1 MSWNADQYKIGNTIQ
16 ESLAMHMIESNFGTS
31 FAGKEVLDLGCGT
44 GNITSKLICQFGAQR
59 VHGIDL
65 SVSMINY
72 CHNNYNDQNLTFSL
86 GDIKDLKAEAEYDIV
101 TSFFCLHWL
110 NTDSKIQTFRA
121 ITHAL
126 RPGGVFLA
134 AGGIKGDHQNKH
146 PLIDVL
152 QELLPELIT
161 KYPGLGNK
169 TITELSGYQR
179 LTRDD
184 ALKLLA
190 ENGLTVLHMD
200 HITIP
205 LKFDNTEELDK
216 FVRPLISP
224 IPLLKLVPPEDR
236 EEIINHLILK
246 TYNSL
251 KNGIYNFDTTVTK
264 AIKS

>member
-16 ESLAMHMIESNFGTS
+16 ESLAIHMLESNFETS
-31 FAGKEVLDLGCGT
+31 IAGKEVLDLGCGT
-44 GNITSKLICQFGAQR
+44 GNITCKLVSQFGAKR
-59 VHGIDL
+59 AHGIDL
-65 SVSMINY
+65 STSMINH
-72 CHNNYNDQNLTFSL
+72 CQNNYRDPKLTFAL
-86 GDIKDLKAEAEYDIV
+86 GDIKDLKSEAEYDIV

-110 NTDSKIQTFRA
+110 NTDSKIQTFGA
-121 ITHAL
+121 ISHAL

-152 QELLPELIT
+152 RELLPQLII
-161 KYPGLGNK
+161 KYPGLENK

-190 ENGLTVLHMD
+190 ENGLTVLRMD

-205 LKFDNTEELDK
+205 LKFSSQEELDK

-224 IPLLKLVPPEDR
+224 IPLLKLVPPEDV
-236 EEIINHLILK
+236 EEIINQIIGK
-246 TYNSL
+246 TYISL
-251 KNGIYNFDTTVTK
+251 ENGIYNFDTTVTK